1 MDSEDRIM
9 YDPDLAGSSANGF
22 FSPVTGEIHIKEGMS
37 DLQTFRCILHEQ
49 AHSFL
54 HGEDDAKEL
63 ERGIKEIEAEAA
75 SYLCCS
81 ALGFPQT
88 ICYSTGYLA
97 GWSESRTTQELLQ
110 SVSRI
115 EKCARGILDWVTSLT
130 DLKVVDC

>member
-1 MDSEDRIM
+1 
-9 YDPDLAGSSANGF
+9 
-22 FSPVTGEIHIKEGMS
+22 MS

-49 AHSFL
+49 AHSLL